1 MTYRPGD
8 KVFAKI
14 KGFSNW
20 PARVNPLPP
29 DVQIPKGKLPVF
41 FYGTYQVSF
50 VPVKNIVPYEKFK
63 EKLGKPKSS
72 PQFMTAMQE
81 IESNPG
87 IYMLGEDPR
96 AERFLLQFYQF
107 QPGSTSAPRRN
118 HAVSA
123 RGAERPKSSKIPPP
137 DTPDSLSSLSE
148 PDDPQTK
155 VLSPVRGRGRTK
167 PVGQQRSAPKIV
179 PASKP
184 EPSSETSSDASS
196 ALSKL
201 ERNPTSDDDDDDT
214 NETLTKHSSV
224 DVSTQGDPLSDVD
237 AGSLE
242 ADLARYPSAS
252 QTEAVEESVPT
263 DSHEARK
270 LQRKL
275 EKKAQK
281 KAAKKAAKREAKRL
295 AKEAERAERRA
306 RREARREMKR
316 LHRLEKL
323 QRMQELSAGGVIEMV
338 GESFQSRDTWNFNS
352 EQLSPPHN
360 HPYMTEEV
368 QAVGMPYEELIA
380 AELECT
386 DVLSPN
392 LDRPTSPLR
401 LDDYLQAEL
410 PNDSGVDDSLND
422 TTLMMKEEDVA
433 FSLVPSGSPPAS
445 NTSPAAANNKRS
457 LQRSSE
463 EDSPALSL
471 DSEPEQVLLP
481 RKRAK
486 PEPKRPASSL
496 PSPLNDQSSEIETID
511 KSTSVVAT
519 KWEKQ
524 PYPSTTENKSKRDRS
539 TSGKSRTVVK
549 SRKNAAARRRRIVD
563 SSSSDEN
570 EHEGSPNHDSEPAI
584 ASPDSPAAPHHRKD
598 AQQLSS
604 TKIPIKSE
612 MVQHRKSSP
621 TEIPRKPQHGEDA
634 GSRKHSKASE
644 SRPPADEKKKHRTPE
659 DGHPTGSPGPA
670 DVVTQLCQHCRE
682 LKASLIRGHENFA
695 VAVQHLTQLATIQ
708 ARLPQLAQV
717 WDLMD
722 CIKKCRRYK
731 LSEEVRN
738 AAQKTFSAFQ
748 SIKSSATKEELAE
761 TQVLIAAHQN
771 RPTTTASGG
780 NASSDFNSNQ
790 SKLSGDGHPTAH
802 VDPPKTTPEN
812 VVSTC
817 VSSPV
822 STAVGTAT
830 TTSTAN
836 SQTHLPESPTATKV
850 EPENLTADLEAK
862 MDDMLSR
869 IRATEERMA
878 AAAAAA
884 QSHSKPV
891 SKLPHG
897 IVPATYLHQ
906 ELGSNI
912 PSSGLVYG
920 GAGHV
925 IRAKAVAAAA
935 AHMHD
940 EEDEESV
947 MSRVEQVAAYE
958 EASKA
963 TSGVLGPTTANTHV
977 HRSPPPPPPP
987 PPFPSTSLRV
997 STGTT
1002 NSTPLSTRTTSPPSV
1017 DLDLDSR
1024 IERLITGPKPSQ
1036 TRSPVVVSNPNTR
1049 FTESSSKQIAA
1060 GPLPAGDGNNGHPTI
1075 PAPLL
1080 AVADKIAAVRA
1091 LNPSPKKR
1099 DLIRKSPR
1107 SSLAQADAGAKQLQA
1122 DQHASQDDELYDLLG
1137 V

>member
-1 MTYRPGD
+1 MHYRRLCC
-8 KVFAKI
+8 
-14 KGFSNW
+14 S
-20 PARVNPLPP
+20 
-29 DVQIPKGKLPVF
+29 
-41 FYGTYQVSF
+41 
-50 VPVKNIVPYEKFK
+50 
-63 EKLGKPKSS
+63 
-72 PQFMTAMQE
+72 
-81 IESNPG
+81 
-87 IYMLGEDPR
+87 
-96 AERFLLQFYQF
+96 
-107 QPGSTSAPRRN
+107 
-118 HAVSA
+118 
-123 RGAERPKSSKIPPP
+123 
-137 DTPDSLSSLSE
+137 
-148 PDDPQTK
+148 
-155 VLSPVRGRGRTK
+155 RGRTK
-167 PVGQQRSAPKIV
+167 PVGQQRSAPKVV
-179 PASKP
+179 PTSKP
-184 EPSSETSSDASS
+184 EPSSEISSDASS
-196 ALSKL
+196 ALSRM

-237 AGSLE
+237 TGSLE
-242 ADLARYPSAS
+242 ADLSRYPSAS
-252 QTEAVEESVPT
+252 QTEAVQESIPT

-323 QRMQELSAGGVIEMV
+323 QRMQEMAAGGTVEMA
-338 GESFQSRDTWNFNS
+338 GESFQSRDTWNFNT

-433 FSLVPSGSPPAS
+433 FSAVPSGSPSAS
-445 NTSPAAANNKRS
+445 NASPAAANNKRS

-511 KSTSVVAT
+511 KPTPIIVT
-519 KWEKQ
+519 KCEKQ
-524 PYPSTTENKSKRDRS
+524 PYPSTTENKSKLDRS
-539 TSGKSRTVVK
+539 TSGKSRTAMK
-549 SRKNAAARRRRIVD
+549 SRKNAGARRRRIVD

-570 EHEGSPNHDSEPAI
+570 EHEGSPNHDSEPPI

-598 AQQLSS
+598 VHQLSS

-644 SRPPADEKKKHRTPE
+644 SRPVVSRFFCDRSIPNVLQNIDPPNA
-659 DGHPTGSPGPA
+659 DGHLTGSPGPA
-670 DVVTQLCQHCRE
+670 DVVAQLCQHCRE
-682 LKASLIRGHENFA
+682 LKASLVRGHENFS

-708 ARLPQLAQV
+708 ARLPQLAQA

-731 LSEEVRN
+731 LSEEVRS

-771 RPTTTASGG
+771 RPTTTTVSGG
-780 NASSDFNSNQ
+780 NAPPDFNSTQ
-790 SKLSGDGHPTAH
+790 SKLSGDGHTTVH
-802 VDPPKTTPEN
+802 VDPAKTTPEN
-812 VVSTC
+812 VVSIC

-822 STAVGTAT
+822 STAAGTAT
-830 TTSTAN
+830 TTGTAD

-963 TSGVLGPTTANTHV
+963 TSGVVGPTTANTHV
-977 HRSPPPPPPP
+977 HRSPPPPP

-1002 NSTPLSTRTTSPPSV
+1002 NSTPLSNRTTSPPSV

-1036 TRSPVVVSNPNTR
+1036 TKSPVIVSNPNSR

-1060 GPLPAGDGNNGHPTI
+1060 GPLLPGDGNNGHPTI
-1075 PAPLL
+1075 PAPLV
-1080 AVADKIAAVRA
+1080 AVADRIAAVRA

-1107 SSLAQADAGAKQLQA
+1107 SSLVQADAGAKQLQA

>member
-1 MTYRPGD
+1 MLLRTHVRNASCCS
-8 KVFAKI
+8 FTN
-14 KGFSNW
+14 SNQEA
-20 PARVNPLPP
+20 PVRLDVTTQCQPEVLNGPNP
-29 DVQIPKGKLPVF
+29 
-41 FYGTYQVSF
+41 
-50 VPVKNIVPYEKFK
+50 
-63 EKLGKPKSS
+63 PKS
-72 PQFMTAMQE
+72 PHQILQTV
-81 IESNPG
+81 
-87 IYMLGEDPR
+87 
-96 AERFLLQFYQF
+96 FLL
-107 QPGSTSAPRRN
+107 SANRMIHKRKCYLQ
-118 HAVSA
+118 S
-123 RGAERPKSSKIPPP
+123 
-137 DTPDSLSSLSE
+137 
-148 PDDPQTK
+148 
-155 VLSPVRGRGRTK
+155 
-167 PVGQQRSAPKIV
+167 VG
-179 PASKP
+179 
-184 EPSSETSSDASS
+184 
-196 ALSKL
+196 
-201 ERNPTSDDDDDDT
+201 
-214 NETLTKHSSV
+214 
-224 DVSTQGDPLSDVD
+224 
-237 AGSLE
+237 
-242 ADLARYPSAS
+242 
-252 QTEAVEESVPT
+252 
-263 DSHEARK
+263 
-270 LQRKL
+270 
-275 EKKAQK
+275 
-281 KAAKKAAKREAKRL
+281 
-295 AKEAERAERRA
+295 
-306 RREARREMKR
+306 
-316 LHRLEKL
+316 
-323 QRMQELSAGGVIEMV
+323 
-338 GESFQSRDTWNFNS
+338 
-352 EQLSPPHN
+352 
-360 HPYMTEEV
+360 
-368 QAVGMPYEELIA
+368 
-380 AELECT
+380 
-386 DVLSPN
+386 
-392 LDRPTSPLR
+392 

-422 TTLMMKEEDVA
+422 TTLMMKEEDTA
-433 FSLVPSGSPPAS
+433 FSVVPSGSPPAS

-486 PEPKRPASSL
+486 PEPKRPSPSL
-496 PSPLNDQSSEIETID
+496 PSPLNDQSSETETID
-511 KSTSVVAT
+511 KSTSIVVT

-524 PYPSTTENKSKRDRS
+524 PHPSTTESKSKRDRS
-539 TSGKSRTVVK
+539 TSGKSRTVMK
-549 SRKNAAARRRRIVD
+549 SRKNAGARRRRIVD

-570 EHEGSPNHDSEPAI
+570 VHEGSPNHDSEPAI

-612 MVQHRKSSP
+612 MVQHKKSSP
-621 TEIPRKPQHGEDA
+621 TEIPRKPQHSEDA

-644 SRPPADEKKKHRTPE
+644 SRPPADEKKKHRVAE
-659 DGHPTGSPGPA
+659 DGHLTGSPGPA
-670 DVVTQLCQHCRE
+670 DVVAQLCQHCRE

-708 ARLPQLAQV
+708 ARLPQLAQA

-771 RPTTTASGG
+771 RLTTTASGG
-780 NASSDFNSNQ
+780 HASDFNSNQ
-790 SKLSGDGHPTAH
+790 LKLSGDGHPTTN
-802 VDPPKTTPEN
+802 VNPPKTTPEN

-822 STAVGTAT
+822 STPVGTAT

-884 QSHSKPV
+884 QSHSKPI

-912 PSSGLVYG
+912 PSSGHVYG

-963 TSGVLGPTTANTHV
+963 TSGVLGPTAVNTHV

-987 PPFPSTSLRV
+987 PPFPSTSFRV

-1002 NSTPLSTRTTSPPSV
+1002 NSTPLSNRTTSPPSV

-1024 IERLITGPKPSQ
+1024 IERLITGPKSSQ
-1036 TRSPVVVSNPNTR
+1036 TKSPVIVSNPNSR
-1049 FTESSSKQIAA
+1049 FTESSSRQIAA
-1060 GPLPAGDGNNGHPTI
+1060 GPLLTGDGNNGHPTI

-1107 SSLAQADAGAKQLQA
+1107 SSLVQTDAGAKQLQA